1 MRQAARKF
9 KEFWLLAK
17 DSEAGGYSKFWLS
30 LLSDVL
36 GVDDVFSR
44 IDFQSPVP
52 MKGTTKYLDA
62 WIPETRVL
70 IEHKAR
76 GIKLDAPQS
85 GHGGKTPFEQALEYN
100 IARPFS
106 EKARWIVTC
115 NFDEIWV
122 YDMDKPLAEPQKI
135 RLADLPKEVSR
146 LGFLVDST
154 VKTVREE
161 EKDISI
167 KAGRIVGELY
177 RELLKRYAD
186 PDSPETLKFLNRL
199 CVRLVFL
206 FYAEDA
212 DLFPKDSFWTLL
224 KNTEAKNLRRSLL
237 TLFRVLD
244 TPESER
250 DPYLE
255 PEIAAFPYTNG
266 GLFKGV
272 DEAEIP
278 PLDDEIKELLIKSS
292 DFDWRDISPTIFGAL
307 FESTLNPVTRR
318 AGGMVYTSVE
328 NIHKVIDP
336 LFMNDLTAELESI
349 KSERAIAVR
358 RAKAAAFQ
366 DKLGSLTF
374 LDPAC
379 GSGNF
384 LTETFLSLR
393 RLENEAIQIGER
405 LKPGERLLN
414 LDGVV
419 KVSIEQFHGIEIND
433 FAVSVAKTAMWISE
447 AKMLQQTAEI
457 LAVSPKFLP
466 LHDYDGIVEGNA
478 LRMDWGGI
486 LTQRRGEAEVSPE
499 RSEPQSGLNAGC
511 AEVGLAAK
519 NAENAKIGFDYIMGN
534 PPFSG
539 ARWMGKSQKDDMLSV
554 FGKDWQGVGDLD
566 YVTAWYKKAMNC
578 VLAARNADEAK
589 DSENASFQQTKVAFV
604 STNSI
609 CQGGA
614 VANLWK
620 PMFAQGLE
628 IDFAHRTFRWDNE
641 SFEKAHVHCVIVGFH
656 VGGNGALGDRALPS
670 VGADHRAAH
679 TKTIFDGDRAIPAAH
694 INGYLM
700 DAPDAW
706 IGSRTKPLCD
716 VPQIGIGNKPIDGG
730 NYLFIEEEK
739 LAFLAKEPQAAKHFH
754 HWYGADE
761 FLYGAPRYCL
771 WLGDCSPT
779 ELFSMPECLKKVQA
793 VRDYRLASKSPG
805 TRKIAEKP
813 TRFHVE
819 NFPKSHYV
827 VIPEVSSEKRRY
839 IPMGY
844 LSPEVLC
851 SNKLR
856 IMPNA
861 TPFHFGVL
869 MSSVHN
875 AWVRVVCGRLE
886 TRLDYSINIVY
897 NNFPWPE
904 CLATKN
910 AEDAKE
916 EDESLR
922 ALRSLRQKIEQS
934 AQAILDARAKYHDAT
949 LAQMY
954 GDKMYLFP
962 ELVVAHEANDRAV
975 LAAYGLAPATP
986 EPEIVAHLFKM
997 YARMTKATKRTE
1009 GTKATK
1015 VTEATKEGIRS
1026 LKSLPSLSSLE
1037 GGSDG

>member
-1 MRQAARKF
+1 MKPDNKRQAARKF

-17 DSEAGGYSKFWLS
+17 DSETGGYSKFWLS

-44 IDFQSPVP
+44 IDFQSRVP

-70 IEHKAR
+70 IEHKSR

-85 GHGGKTPFEQALEYN
+85 GHGGKTPFEQAVEYN
-100 IARPFS
+100 QARGFS

-135 RLADLPKEVSR
+135 RLAELPKEVSR

-278 PLDDEIKELLIKSS
+278 PLDDEVKELLIKSS

-358 RAKAAAFQ
+358 RAKATTFQ
-366 DKLGSLTF
+366 EKLGSLTF

-457 LAVSPKFLP
+457 LAVSPKYLP

-486 LTQRRGEAEVSPE
+486 LTQRRGEAE
-499 RSEPQSGLNAGC
+499 GAAG
-511 AEVGLAAK
+511 GLAAK

-566 YVTAWYKKAMNC
+566 YVTAWYKKAMDC

-589 DSENASFQQTKVAFV
+589 DSEYASLRQTKVAFV

-656 VGGNGALGDRALPS
+656 VRKETPTVGALATAPQLCVSQPQNRRS
-670 VGADHRAAH
+670 VSVASDESELK
-679 TKTIFDGDRAIPAAH
+679 TKTIFDGDRAIPATH

-706 IGSRTKPLCD
+706 IESRTKPLCD
-716 VPQIGIGNKPIDGG
+716 VPEIGMGNQPIDDG
-730 NYLFIEEEK
+730 NYLFTKEEMNT
-739 LAFLAKEPQAAKHFH
+739 FLKKEPKAAKCFH
-754 HWYGADE
+754 PWYGAE
-761 FLYGAPRYCL
+761 ELINGKCRYCL
-771 WLGDCSPT
+771 WLGDCAQS
-779 ELFSMPECLKKVQA
+779 ELFLMPECLKRVQA
-793 VRDYRLASKSPG
+793 VREFRLDSKRASTKKLAD
-805 TRKIAEKP
+805 RP
-813 TRFHVE
+813 TRFQTE
-819 NFPKSHYV
+819 NFPKDHYI

-856 IMPNA
+856 IMPDA

-886 TRLDYSINIVY
+886 TRYDYSINIVY
-897 NNFPWPE
+897 NNFPWAGL
-904 CLATKN
+904 CDSATLS
-910 AEDAKE
+910 E
-916 EDESLR
+916 
-922 ALRSLRQKIEQS
+922 KISQT
-934 AQAILDARAKYHDAT
+934 AQAILDARDKYPGMT

-962 ELVVAHEANDRAV
+962 ELVAAHEANDRAV
-975 LAAYGLAPATP
+975 LAAYGLKPDTP
-986 EPEIVAHLFKM
+986 EPEIVAHLFGL
-997 YARMTKATKRTE
+997 YARMMRE
-1009 GTKATK
+1009 
-1015 VTEATKEGIRS
+1015 
-1026 LKSLPSLSSLE
+1026 
-1037 GGSDG
+1037 D